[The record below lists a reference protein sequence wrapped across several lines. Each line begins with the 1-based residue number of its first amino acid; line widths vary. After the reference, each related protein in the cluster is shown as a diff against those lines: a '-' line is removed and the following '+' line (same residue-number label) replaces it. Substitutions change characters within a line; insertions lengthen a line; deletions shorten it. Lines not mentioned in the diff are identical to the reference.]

1 MLKFHNTLSNQLE
14 EFHPLN
20 DNEVRMYI
28 CGPTVWNFAHIGNFR
43 TFVFG
48 DILRRYLKFKGYNLT
63 HVMNLTDVDDRIIRE
78 SNKQNISIDEMTAPF
93 IVAFW
98 EDLDSLNCERPEV
111 APRATEH
118 IAEMISMIET
128 LLENGYAYESD
139 GSIYYRISAF
149 PEYGKLSKIKFEGNI
164 VGGSERV
171 DTDKYEKEDA
181 RDFALWKLVDTEDSA
196 SWDAS
201 FGRGRPGWHI
211 ECSAMA
217 MKYLGETF
225 DIHAGG
231 IDLQFPH
238 HENEIAQSE
247 GATGKCFAK
256 TWLHGEF
263 LKIDGEKMAKT
274 LGNEFT
280 LRDIIKRGVQPLA
293 VRYLLLSVPY
303 NKQLNF
309 TFENLSGAETTIERL
324 HDFKKRLQEAH
335 LTDGINTDLQ
345 EKVRGFLEDFETAM
359 DDNLNTS
366 VALAALHNL
375 VREVNTALAHETV
388 LTEDRSFILHTID
401 RFNSV
406 FGIFIESKEVILETE
421 IKGLIEDRREAKNN
435 RDYEKADDIRNY
447 LLSDGIEIED
457 TKLGARWKRIKEI
470 DESEKRIAV
479 ILRRFAGQKVSGSL
493 FSVNREITLPFFDEI
508 ISDPKDMKIDHKAI
522 SRDDEWWVEV
532 KLIQKPYKFSP
543 RIIQQMKDYLEK
555 IRPNKINSTVIW
567 LAFFGELPIKF
578 TQELSYLGIFSS
590 SLNQIEE
597 LERILGIKS

>member
-1 MLKFHNTLSNQLE
+1 MLKFHNTLTNQLE
-14 EFHPLN
+14 EFHPLK
-20 DNEVRMYI
+20 DNEVRLYI

-43 TFVFG
+43 TFTFG

-63 HVMNLTDVDDRIIRE
+63 HVMNLTDVDDRIINE
-78 SNKQNISIDEMTAPF
+78 AAKQNISIDEMTAPF
-93 IVAFW
+93 ITAFW
-98 EDLDSLNCERPEV
+98 EDLDSLNCERPEI

-118 IAEMISMIET
+118 IAEMISIIET
-128 LLENGYAYESD
+128 LLENGHAYESD

-181 RDFALWKLVDTEDSA
+181 RDFALWKLVETEDSA

-247 GATGKCFAK
+247 GATGKLFAK

-263 LKIDGEKMAKT
+263 LKIDNEKMSKS
-274 LGNEFT
+274 LGNDFT
-280 LRDIIKRGVQPLA
+280 LRDIIGRGFKPLA
-293 VRYLLLSVPY
+293 IRYLLFSVPY
-303 NKQLNF
+303 DKQLNF
-309 TFENLSGAETTIERL
+309 TFENLKGAETTIERL
-324 HDFKKRLQEAH
+324 QDFKKRLQEAV

-345 EKVRGFLEDFETAM
+345 EKVIGFLQDFETAM

-375 VREVNTALAHETV
+375 VRETNTALAHETV

-401 RFNSV
+401 KFDSV
-406 FGIFIESKEVILETE
+406 FGIFGEVKEEMLDAEIEQ
-421 IKGLIEDRREAKNN
+421 LIEERQESRRSRNFARSDEI
-435 RDYEKADDIRNY
+435 RD
-447 LLSDGIEIED
+447 LLSEKGIVLED
-457 TKLGARWKRIKEI
+457 TKDGVRWKRK
-470 DESEKRIAV
+470 
-479 ILRRFAGQKVSGSL
+479 
-493 FSVNREITLPFFDEI
+493 
-508 ISDPKDMKIDHKAI
+508 
-522 SRDDEWWVEV
+522 
-532 KLIQKPYKFSP
+532 
-543 RIIQQMKDYLEK
+543 
-555 IRPNKINSTVIW
+555 
-567 LAFFGELPIKF
+567 
-578 TQELSYLGIFSS
+578 
-590 SLNQIEE
+590 
-597 LERILGIKS
+597 